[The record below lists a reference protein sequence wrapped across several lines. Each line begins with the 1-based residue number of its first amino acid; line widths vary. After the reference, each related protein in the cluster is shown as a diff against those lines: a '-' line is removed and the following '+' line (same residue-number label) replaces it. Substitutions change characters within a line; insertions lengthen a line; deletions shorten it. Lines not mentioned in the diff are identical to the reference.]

1 MSLAYNRASMNSDPI
16 RVLHFADI
24 HIGMENYGRI
34 DPTTGINQRVVDFVN
49 RLREIVDYAL
59 THEADLVIFAGDAFK
74 TRDPNPTYQRE
85 FARQVMRLSR
95 AEIPT
100 VLLVGNHDMP
110 LNDKRATSVDIFS
123 TLDVPNVFV
132 GRSEQLFKIET
143 KRGPIQVATVPW
155 PQRSRMVQLEE
166 HRGLGIEQLD
176 AELEKFVADELKRL
190 AAEADP
196 ALPAILTGH
205 FSVSGATFGSER
217 QVMIGRDAVIK
228 LSELAVPAWDYVA
241 LGHIHKHQSV
251 NEASYPAIVY
261 SGSLERIDFG
271 EEFEAKGF
279 CWIEVKRGETKWQFV
294 PIVVRRFLSI
304 TADATQDGDTPT
316 EAALRAIERHD
327 VTDCIVRLRVKLLQS
342 QEVLF
347 KPREVEAALENCY
360 LIAGIGKEVQRDAR
374 SRLGLDNAESLP
386 PDELLRKYF
395 LSKNLSPERVDELG
409 KLAAEIMKQ

>member
-1 MSLAYNRASMNSDPI
+1 MSLTEPI

-49 RLREIVDYAL
+49 RLREIVDYAIAN
-59 THEADLVIFAGDAFK
+59 EADLVIFAGDAFK
-74 TRDPNPTYQRE
+74 TRDPNSTYQRE

-132 GRSEQLFKIET
+132 GRSEQIFKIET

-166 HRGLGIEQLD
+166 HRGLSIEQLD

-251 NEASYPAIVY
+251 NDTSYPAIVY

-271 EEFEAKGF
+271 EEIEAKGF
-279 CWIEVKRGETKWQFV
+279 CWVEVKRGETKWNFV
-294 PIVVRRFLSI
+294 PMNVRRFLSI
-304 TADATQDGDTPT
+304 SADATEDGDTPT

-327 VTDCIVRLRVKLLQS
+327 VTDCIVRVRVKLLQS
-342 QEVLF
+342 QEALF
-347 KPREVEAALENCY
+347 KPRDVEAALENCY
-360 LIAGIGKEVQRDAR
+360 LIAGIGKDVQRDAR

-395 LSKNLSPERVDELG
+395 LSKNLPPDRVDELG
-409 KLAAEIMKQ
+409 RLAAEIMEIRD